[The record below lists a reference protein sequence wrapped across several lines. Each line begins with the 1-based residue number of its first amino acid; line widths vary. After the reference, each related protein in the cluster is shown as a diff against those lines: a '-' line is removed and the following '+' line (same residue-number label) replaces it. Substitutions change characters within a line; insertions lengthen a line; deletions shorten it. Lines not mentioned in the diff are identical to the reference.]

1 MSEKICII
9 GDGITALILAKVL
22 LDLNIEI
29 DLVNQNTFNK
39 KKLKTRTLAISNSNF
54 FFLKEQN
61 ILSEK
66 INSLWKI
73 NKINIFNTKFR
84 SGSSAILDF
93 KNKKKILYFI
103 W

>member
-66 INSLWKI
+66 IDSLWKI
-73 NKINIFNTKFR
+73 NKIIFLIQN
-84 SGSSAILDF
+84 SEMVPEQ
-93 KNKKKILYFI
+93 Y
-103 W
+103 